1 MGHES
6 TGWHVLACDCYSLV
20 DNRSFHFPCLG
31 SVPFLDSSTAWNKL
45 HVPFLMQRAF
55 DISQLNHHQ
64 PPADWLSL
72 LQKWRLTGQI
82 IPRSFGHPISVV
94 AADCCTCLTHPVA
107 VLELCLQAWSQ
118 NSAQQ
123 PRLVCKCG
131 RSTDYMVVNKMRN
144 PTRVAGQLLSFA
156 GCLLPVLPL
165 PPLPSF
171 VHSFCRLCARRECLW
186 CYITRTLYASC
197 TPFHIG
203 ALCHAK
209 SATLRWSIQSPITKW
224 QQHAYRIRC

>member
-1 MGHES
+1 MEQAS
-6 TGWHVLACDCYSLV
+6 CSLLDATGL
-20 DNRSFHFPCLG
+20 
-31 SVPFLDSSTAWNKL
+31 
-45 HVPFLMQRAF
+45 

-64 PPADWLSL
+64 PPAPADWLSL

-144 PTRVAGQLLSFA
+144 QTRVAGQLLSFA

-171 VHSFCRLCARRECLW
+171 THSILPPLCSSRVSLVIYYS
-186 CYITRTLYASC
+186 YIICILHAVSHWRPLSC
-197 TPFHIG
+197 EKR
-203 ALCHAK
+203 HAP
-209 SATLRWSIQSPITKW
+209 LVNPITH
-224 QQHAYRIRC
+224 QQMAATRVSYPVLAPNLQTTGMQHCNAPC